1 MKRKIN
7 YLVSIVPAVE
17 GVYHVATSY
26 TYRKYKA
33 NGVSGRKVISNRLA
47 KL

>member
-1 MKRKIN
+1 MKRKVK
-7 YLVSIVPAVE
+7 YLVSIVPAIE
-17 GVYHVATSY
+17 GSCHIATSC

-33 NGVSGRKVISNRLA
+33 NGVSGRKVISNRLS